1 MKIFT
6 NIIKCFVTVF
16 VVFIFLPPIY
26 LQKKHDYSIKI
37 DSSFNELKFMW
48 VIKDFLGYEKKVP
61 REKAE
66 WIYKLTALVDSY
78 KNHLSKVTLS
88 NRVNTG
94 AKISTTKGEVFY
106 FMNGKVLPEEDI
118 SNEDQYRSYFYPY
131 KLGLN
136 YQNFQREG
144 KKDFPATLNYSFL
157 NSLYGEPSIE
167 IENELEIFRVLGRKI
182 RFHHAQS
189 ASERLKAVFK
199 EIQLAASDNNEIK
212 KWIKGIRSISTYS
225 NRTIQNRQRPSLH
238 SYGIAVDILPRD
250 RSKVI
255 YWEWV
260 EDFREDWWNVTEE
273 QKAKVPAQVIDIFEK
288 NGFVWGG
295 KWYFFDIMH
304 FEYRPE
310 LIKYAQ
316 LLKDDPLN

>member
-1 MKIFT
+1 M
-6 NIIKCFVTVF
+6 
-16 VVFIFLPPIY
+16 
-26 LQKKHDYSIKI
+26 
-37 DSSFNELKFMW
+37 
-48 VIKDFLGYEKKVP
+48 
-61 REKAE
+61 
-66 WIYKLTALVDSY
+66 
-78 KNHLSKVTLS
+78 
-88 NRVNTG
+88 
-94 AKISTTKGEVFY
+94 
-106 FMNGKVLPEEDI
+106 
-118 SNEDQYRSYFYPY
+118 
-131 KLGLN
+131 
-136 YQNFQREG
+136 
-144 KKDFPATLNYSFL
+144 

-182 RFHHAQS
+182 RFHHAQR